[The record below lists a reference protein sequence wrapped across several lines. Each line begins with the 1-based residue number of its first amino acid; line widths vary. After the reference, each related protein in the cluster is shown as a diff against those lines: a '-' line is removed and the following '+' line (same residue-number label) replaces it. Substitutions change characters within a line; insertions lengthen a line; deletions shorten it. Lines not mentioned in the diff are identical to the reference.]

1 VRHKW
6 AAQRVGALL
15 GDAHAAPPLA
25 PLLDV
30 ADTLSLGIALVLP
43 GGAPPTGSGG
53 WGAAGADGRAALWGS
68 VAVGARAPPPE
79 RELLPPPDVLQPSV
93 VAAGAGGAPGAPRP
107 AALAPPQV
115 WDAGARAWVPAHT
128 PAGRRAAAAA
138 AAEAAAAASTA
149 PAAAAAAAAAGCVGD
164 GARAVEGLPTS
175 RLPTLRSQAE
185 LQAHQAAALAAAKAG
200 APDGKA
206 AAAALAAAGA
216 GSPFAA
222 PAAQAG
228 DGGAGETAL
237 ALYGRRDHALTVRDP
252 R

>member
-43 GGAPPTGSGG
+43 GGAPLAGAGG
-53 WGAAGADGRAALWGS
+53 WGAAGADGAAALWGS
-68 VAVGARAPPPE
+68 VAGGARPPPPE

-93 VAAGAGGAPGAPRP
+93 VAAGAGDAPRP
-107 AALAPPQV
+107 AALASPQV

-128 PAGRRAAAAA
+128 PAGRRAAAA
-138 AAEAAAAASTA
+138 EAASAAGTA
-149 PAAAAAAAAAGCVGD
+149 PAAAAAAAAAGSVSD
-164 GARAVEGLPTS
+164 GARAAEGLATS

-206 AAAALAAAGA
+206 AAGAAGAAGA

-222 PAAQAG
+222 LAAQTG
-228 DGGAGETAL
+228 DGAGETAL
-237 ALYGRRDHALTVRDP
+237 ALYGRRDHALTVRD
-252 R
+252 RR